1 MSDVVKIRLA
11 EKIQLDQVRLDALY
25 SQLGAAGAE
34 TVVCRAMEELAV
46 RLSECNTLWRESS
59 LIRLRKHARSLIAIS
74 DQIGMHMLAQVAA
87 DVTAALDAKDEVAVA
102 ATLSRMLRI
111 GERSLTAMW
120 AMEDMSI

>member
-1 MSDVVKIRLA
+1 MNTITQIRLV
-11 EKIQLDQVRLDALY
+11 ERVDIDHDRLGALY
-25 SQLGAAGAE
+25 AEMGNVGAE
-34 TVVCRAMEELAV
+34 NVVCRAMEELAV
-46 RLSECNTLWRESS
+46 RLSECSTLWRESS